1 MRLYATLFC
10 AAVAMPV
17 LLSPTL
23 AEEMQMKPG
32 SMMMI
37 DHDGKVMTMQMDD
50 SKMSKEGMMEM
61 MNKGTAMKHPMMMMM
76 GKDGKMHMMEDMK
89 MKDGKMMSD
98 MMMNQ

>member
-1 MRLYATLFC
+1 MPVRLSATL
-10 AAVAMPV
+10 AD
-17 LLSPTL
+17 
-23 AEEMQMKPG
+23 EMQMKPG

-37 DHDGKVMTMQMDD
+37 DHNGKVMTMQMDD
-50 SKMSKEGMMEM
+50 SKMSKEEMMEM
-61 MNKGTAMKHPMMMMM
+61 MNKGTAMKHPMMMMMM